1 MITKQEA
8 VVLSTAWIEGRACAM
23 NIPVLSFVTASRIVR
38 CLESRGLLED
48 GALTEDGRRALEAVM
63 HGA

>member
-1 MITKQEA
+1 MLTKQEV

-23 NIPVLSFVTASRIVR
+23 NIPVMSFATASRVVR
-38 CLESRGLLED
+38 CLESRGLLEA
-48 GALTEDGRRALEAVM
+48 GALTEDGRRAFEAVM